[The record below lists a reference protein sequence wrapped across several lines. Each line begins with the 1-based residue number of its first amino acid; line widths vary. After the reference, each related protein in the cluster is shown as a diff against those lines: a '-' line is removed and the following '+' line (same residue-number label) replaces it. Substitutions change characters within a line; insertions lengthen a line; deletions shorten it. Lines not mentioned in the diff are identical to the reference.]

1 MPFSSH
7 SLVFACFNVAS
18 SAIIFRYYNAWQVS
32 SLDGAERDGAQP
44 SRQAA
49 VVWRER
55 SRGRVTWS
63 GRPGPWPPPWT
74 QGIAP
79 LQPWRAR
86 AARRCGVPTRLRRV
100 ARRRAGPAR
109 PRIDY
114 DQADDHDQ
122 DFVGVDEA
130 RDKDW
135 RNFQLPKNNPVT
147 FLTHTRT
154 SRANN
159 RRWTPHRPP
168 DYNARHLNTYSS
180 STKLSRQ
187 SS

>member
-1 MPFSSH
+1 MGNRGIVLPIIISNQISR
-7 SLVFACFNVAS
+7 LQRVAGVEPGR
-18 SAIIFRYYNAWQVS
+18 A
-32 SLDGAERDGAQP
+32 GARWGAN
-44 SRQAA
+44 
-49 VVWRER
+49 
-55 SRGRVTWS
+55 
-63 GRPGPWPPPWT
+63 PWPPRQRLAGAT
-74 QGIAP
+74 TNFACVAC
-79 LQPWRAR
+79 RTR
-86 AARRCGVPTRLRRV
+86 VARRCGVPTRLRRV
-100 ARRRAGPAR
+100 ARRRAGPPR